1 MKKKNTL
8 LITALSFLL
17 LACPLSVLASEADGE
32 DKCLAPYFLIQ
43 DADPSVDQFPLKDTH
58 VSTTINGVFAETY
71 VTQTYTNE
79 GSRPFNASYIF
90 PASTSAAVHG
100 MKMEIGD
107 EVITAVVQEKEEAK
121 ETFEEAKSEGKSA
134 SLLEEQRPNV
144 FSMNVANVMPG
155 DTLRI
160 ELHYTEMI
168 SPTDGTYE
176 FVFPTVVGPR
186 YPSMSPEEDDN
197 DSTSP
202 RSGNSN
208 SQEWISA
215 PYLMEGSLPKGTY
228 SIDVKLA
235 AGVPIT
241 SLVSK
246 SHDIH
251 IDWTGDSEAQI
262 TLANPADYAG
272 NRDFILDYQLTGDDI
287 SSGLLLNT
295 GKNENFFMLMLQ
307 PPKRTAPEQ
316 VLPREYLFLL
326 DISGS
331 MYGFP
336 LDTAKLLI
344 TDLVSGLKESDQF
357 NLILFA
363 DGDPLLLAPESVA
376 ATEYNVRRAIELIDQ
391 QEGGGGTEL
400 ADALRKALSTQT
412 APGKTRSIITITDG
426 YLSGESEIF
435 DLVRDH
441 MDEADFFSF
450 GIGSSVNRHLIEGM
464 AKTGL
469 GEAFI
474 VTEPEEAAETAERF
488 RTYIESPILT
498 NIQLSFDGFEVYDME
513 PAAVPT
519 LFAQRPIIVYGK
531 WRGEPAGTVTITGST
546 GARLFTKQTDFYQQ
560 ISVSEISVQEDNEAL
575 RYLWARKRVEQLTD
589 FGLSNMNNAAAD
601 AVRNEVTAIG
611 INYHLLTPYTSFV
624 AVTETV
630 RNTQGDSEDVRQ
642 PQPLPK
648 HVSNFAIGTAGY
660 TVGSEPGMLLLFAA
674 AAIAL
679 AGVFGRRK
687 HRTYAR

>member
-1 MKKKNTL
+1 MKKTNAFLT
-8 LITALSFLL
+8 TVLSLL
-17 LACPLSVLASEADGE
+17 LFSCPLHVLADETGE
-32 DKCLAPYFLIQ
+32 ENRCLAPYFLIQ

-107 EVITAVVQEKEEAK
+107 EVITAVVHEKEEAK

-186 YPSMSPEEDDN
+186 YPSTVQEDEDG
-197 DSTSP
+197 TSP
-202 RSGNSN
+202 RSGGTD
-208 SQEWISA
+208 SQEWIAA

-344 TDLVSGLKESDQF
+344 TDLVSGLKESDRF

-363 DGDPLLLAPESVA
+363 DGDPLLLAPESVS
-376 ATEYNVRRAIELIDQ
+376 ATEYNIRRAIELIDQ

-400 ADALRKALSTQT
+400 ADALKKALSTEIY
-412 APGKTRSIITITDG
+412 PGMTRSIITITDG

-435 DLVRDH
+435 NLVRDH

-450 GIGSSVNRHLIEGM
+450 GIGSSVNRYLIEGM

-498 NIQLSFDGFEVYDME
+498 NIQLSFDGFDVYDME

-531 WRGEPAGTVTITGST
+531 WRGDPAGTVTITGST
-546 GARLFTKQTDFYQQ
+546 SARLFTKQTDFYQQ
-560 ISVSEISVQEDNEAL
+560 IPVSEISVQEDNEAL

-630 RNTQGDSEDVRQ
+630 RNTQGDAEDVRQ

-648 HVSNFAIGTAGY
+648 HVSNFAIGASGY
-660 TVGSEPGMLLLFAA
+660 TVGSEPGMLLLIAA

-679 AGVFGRRK
+679 AGVFCRRK
-687 HRTYAR
+687 HRSAAR